1 MPARHRKTS
10 EHLVPAAVTLRGSVN
25 EAEAYGVRL
34 EPANAPGNSP
44 FWQVINV
51 RHLSAD
57 ENRGKHNIFV
67 RVLDANGQR
76 DRNPSLRVAYTWE
89 GRRPDE
95 RAPLRP
101 LDKGDADIGHADIDI
116 NKGQRISVWI
126 EGDGLPSARVV
137 NLHTDHEAN
146 EQTSDG
152 QDGNTRF
159 HHSFLVTFQRSQSE
173 PAPLG
178 VDDARYVRDADP
190 IQDGAVLKPGQ
201 HFVKQWVMRNTGDT
215 TWGDGYRLVHVANER
230 LGAPEAVAVPVTP
243 PGAEATLAVEFV
255 AHASSSALRSDWQL
269 ANSAGVHFGEP
280 VWTIVFAPPVNVGD
294 LAIDFPPP
302 PDQRIDA
309 EAIGDFTA
317 RVAARFWNRY
327 GGLILDECTKLNIDP
342 ADAVGVLMTESAGQP
357 FGADG
362 RMVIRFENQL
372 FWRFWGKT
380 NPESFN
386 QHFRFSAL
394 EGWKEHFWRPQ
405 PEDPWL
411 PCHTGENA
419 AEWQVFDFAR
429 RLDAR
434 AAIQS
439 ISMGAAQIMG
449 FNYAAVG
456 YPTPEAMFAAFEHDA
471 GAQLR
476 ALFRFME
483 VNNLVDAIRSKD
495 YRRFAVVYNGPG
507 QPDFYAGKMREY
519 AAAFASIHPA
529 TLLPA
534 GVVMEESPEAA
545 AAPQPTSP
553 KPGMPLAEAD
563 PQLYAAWREHIEHG
577 FRHNETMFRRVLE
590 AFMNPYWTTVWMYRI
605 LFGVGVTAFVVAAAV
620 ALIQNNIVTTLIFG
634 GLSVAAF
641 LGYFISRPLQALEE
655 NLQFITWLG
664 IIYNSYWTT
673 LTQAQDPAAYL
684 DDVKQ
689 ATDEAIARIKELM
702 DKHTLRSETRPDVK
716 E

>member
-1 MPARHRKTS
+1 MSPPQPTS
-10 EHLVPAAVTLRGSVN
+10 SEEPTPAAVTLRGPVN
-25 EAEAYGVRL
+25 EAIAYGVRL

-44 FWQVINV
+44 FWQVVNV

-95 RAPLRP
+95 SAPPRP
-101 LDKGDADIGHADIDI
+101 LDKGDGDIGHADIDV
-116 NKGQRISVWI
+116 NKGQHISVWI

-146 EQTSDG
+146 EKTSDG

-159 HHSFLVTFQRSQSE
+159 HHSFLVTFQRTQSDPS
-173 PAPLG
+173 PAG

-190 IQDGAVLKPGQ
+190 IQDGAVLKPGER
-201 HFVKQWVMRNTGDT
+201 FVKQWVMRNTGDT
-215 TWGDGYRLVHVANER
+215 TWGDGYRLVHIANDR
-230 LGAPEAVAVPVTP
+230 LGAPEAVPVPVTP
-243 PGAEATLAVEFV
+243 PGAEATLTVEFV
-255 AHASSSALRSDWQL
+255 THASSGELRSDWRL
-269 ANSAGVHFGEP
+269 ANPAGVHFGEP
-280 VWTIVFAPPVNVGD
+280 VWTIVYAPPTSVGD
-294 LAIDFPPP
+294 ATVDSPPP
-302 PDQRIDA
+302 ADQLIDA
-309 EAIGDFTA
+309 EAIVDFAGRT
-317 RVAARFWNRY
+317 AARFWNRY
-327 GGLILDECTKLNIDP
+327 GGLILDECARLNIDP
-342 ADAVGVLMTESAGQP
+342 ADAVGVLITESAGQP

-380 NPESFN
+380 NPDVFN
-386 QHFRFSAL
+386 RHFRFSAV
-394 EGWKEHFWRPQ
+394 ESWKEHYWREQ
-405 PEDPWL
+405 PDGPWL

-429 RLDAR
+429 QFDER
-434 AAIQS
+434 AALQS

-456 YPTPEAMFAAFEHDA
+456 YLSPEAMFAAFAHDA

-483 VNNLVDAIRSKD
+483 VNNLVEAIRNKE

-519 AAAFASIHPA
+519 AAAFASIRPA
-529 TLLPA
+529 LPA
-534 GVVMEESPEAA
+534 GVGEAPPGPA

-553 KPGMPLAEAD
+553 RPGAPLAEAD
-563 PQLYAAWREHIEHG
+563 PQLYKAWREHIEHG
-577 FRHNETMFRRVLE
+577 FRNNETMFRRILE
-590 AFMNPYWTTVWMYRI
+590 AFMNPYWSTVWMYRI
-605 LFGVGVTAFVVAAAV
+605 LFGVGVTAFVVAAVV
-620 ALIQNNIVTTLIFG
+620 ALMQHNVVTTLIFG
-634 GLSVAAF
+634 GLSVTAF
-641 LGYFISRPLQALEE
+641 LGYFIGRPLQALEE

-664 IIYNSYWTT
+664 IIYNSYWTA
-673 LTQAQDPAAYL
+673 LTQAQNPDAYL
-684 DDVKQ
+684 DDLHKE
-689 ATDEAIARIKELM
+689 TDDAIARIKELM
-702 DKHTLRSETRPDVK
+702 DRHTIRSGARPNVR